1 MHSKVIEG
9 LKKGIKL
16 NPEQRELIVGKA
28 LGDGCLV
35 SVNGGRTARLQIEH
49 SWHQKE
55 YVDWLYGKLRDL
67 VRTSP
72 QQKLQRIQGKLYKK
86 YWFNTLSVGAL
97 RFYYQQFYR
106 DGKKVVPKLIRHWL
120 TPLALAVWFMDD
132 GSVKSKE
139 CRGKYLNTHGFDPES
154 IKRLQSALLHNFNI
168 ETTLRK
174 QNDGIQIYIPSS
186 EVDKLLSIVAPY
198 ILPSMQYKVG

>member
-16 NPEQRELIVGKA
+16 SPEQRELIVGKA

-35 SVNGGRTARLQIEH
+35 SVNGGRTVRLQIEH

-106 DGKKVVPKLIRHWL
+106 DGKKVVPKLIHRWL
-120 TPLALAVWFMDD
+120 TPLAFAVWFMDD

-139 CRGKYLNTHGFDPES
+139 SRGKYLNTQGFDPES

-198 ILPSMQYKVG
+198 ILPSMQ